1 MAHAPD
7 LPPLRDVI
15 ARYGLAARKGLGQHF
30 LLDRNLTDRIA
41 RTAGDLTGRTVLE
54 IGPGPG
60 GLTRSLLATEAVG
73 VVAVERDRRCIEA
86 LEELGRAYP
95 GRLRV
100 VEADALEV
108 DEGSLISGPAALVSN
123 LPYNISTALLVKWLK
138 TPHRFAAYVLMFQK
152 EVGDRIAAVPGS
164 KAYGRLSVMA
174 QWACDVE
181 TLFDVNRSAFTPPPK
196 VTSTVLRLTPRVEP
210 LAPADRDALE
220 TVTATV
226 FGQRRKMLRGSLK
239 GLFGDPEAL
248 LQQLGIAPT
257 ARPEELGIPDLCALA
272 RALADR

>member
-1 MAHAPD
+1 MAPPPY

-41 RTAGDLTGRTVLE
+41 RAAGDLTGRTVLE
-54 IGPGPG
+54 VGPGPG
-60 GLTRSLLATEAVG
+60 GLTRSLLATDAAE

-86 LEELGRAYP
+86 LEELGRAYS

-100 VEADALEV
+100 IEADALEV
-108 DEGSLISGPAALVSN
+108 DEASLVTGPAVLVAN
-123 LPYNISTALLVKWLK
+123 LPYNISTALLVKWMK
-138 TPHRFAAYVLMFQK
+138 TPARFVADVLMFQK
-152 EVGDRIAAVPGS
+152 EVAERIVAGPGS
-164 KAYGRLSVMA
+164 KAYGRLSVLA
-174 QWACDVE
+174 QGACAVE
-181 TLFDVNRSAFTPPPK
+181 TLFAVNRSAFTPPPK
-196 VTSTVLRLTPRVEP
+196 VTSTVLRLTPREQP

-239 GLFGDPEAL
+239 GLFADPESVL
-248 LQQLGIAPT
+248 EKLEIAPT
-257 ARPEELGIPDLCALA
+257 ARPEELGITDLCALA

>member
-1 MAHAPD
+1 MQHPPD

-41 RTAGDLTGRTVLE
+41 RAAGDLTGRTVLE

-60 GLTRSLLATEAVG
+60 GLTRSLLMTHAVD

-86 LEELGRAYP
+86 LRELGGAFP

-100 VEADALEV
+100 IEADALEV
-108 DEGSLISGPAALVSN
+108 DEASLLSGPAVLVAN

-138 TPHRFAAYVLMFQK
+138 TPDRFAAYVLMFQK
-152 EVGDRIAAVPGS
+152 EVADRIVAGPGT

-174 QWACDVE
+174 QWACHVE

-196 VTSTVLRLTPRVEP
+196 VTSTVLRLTPRDRP
-210 LAPADRDALE
+210 LAPADRGKLE
-220 TVTATV
+220 SVTATV

-239 GLFGDPEAL
+239 GLFADPEVVL
-248 LQQLGIAPT
+248 GKLGISPT
-257 ARPEELGIPDLCALA
+257 ARPEELGIPELCALA
-272 RALADR
+272 RALADG